1 MNRHKSLLGF
11 YSHLGISSLDKRG
24 EQVETLWNILECIN
38 YRYKFDLNLAN
49 RAFLDITWELP
60 IFRRFELVPVT
71 DMGLMIAVVRGHI
84 IVTKVKE
91 YSVAG
96 EDHKVRLKVEP
107 NYYHIFTIT
116 AQLIF
121 QILIFT
127 LSYVDLRL
135 KLEILYQISM
145 ARQLM
150 E

>member
-1 MNRHKSLLGF
+1 MSKHRLLPGL
-11 YSHLGISSLDKRG
+11 YSHLGVSSLDKSG

-96 EDHKVRLKVEP
+96 EDHKVRLM
-107 NYYHIFTIT
+107 
-116 AQLIF
+116 L
-121 QILIFT
+121 
-127 LSYVDLRL
+127 
-135 KLEILYQISM
+135 
-145 ARQLM
+145 
-150 E
+150 